1 MKRIIALAG
10 ALILVFALT
19 GCKHNTDPNDETYL
33 AGGTIPE
40 SAKIYPI
47 VNEELEMTVNDE
59 ENTLSAEDIWTLTH
73 YVDVFAKCDDTR
85 GDGMDEKEMAVFC
98 SQERI
103 DSIKAGHEDNDFSYS
118 ITGVQVLI
126 MTVQDDGR
134 VVADYVTS
142 IEGENEPAEIS
153 EGKYESY
160 SSLRFEKRNGKWYED
175 GISFGF
181 MAPAGTVECTRDDIT
196 GEYTFNPTAEIY
208 K

>member
-19 GCKHNTDPNDETYL
+19 GCKQNDKNTDENYL

-59 ENTLSAEDIWTLTH
+59 DGVLSADDIWTLTH
-73 YVDVFAKCDDTR
+73 YVDIMGRCDDTR
-85 GDGMDEKEMAVFC
+85 GDGMDEEEMATFC
-98 SQERI
+98 TQERI
-103 DSIKAGHEDNDFSYS
+103 DSIKSGLEENDYSYKV
-118 ITGVQVLI
+118 TGVQVLI

-134 VVADYVTS
+134 VVADFVTS
-142 IEGENEPAEIS
+142 VEGENPSAGIP
-153 EGKYESY
+153 EGKYEDY

-175 GISFGF
+175 GVSFGF

-208 K
+208 Q